1 MRIVFKTSYDSDIDL
16 HEHWR
21 RRAKY
26 AVLVGI
32 MALLPFLVGEYYL
45 AEAANTLIWA
55 LAGMGLMIAVG
66 HTGQVSLGHAAF
78 LAIGAYTDAALM
90 NVGVPF
96 WIAFPAAGLMA
107 GVFGAIIAIPAVRMS
122 GIYLAIATLAVF
134 VIVEELVIMLEPI
147 TGGVGGIMAP
157 SITAFGISFDRYG
170 ALGNFYWLILAVV
183 VLVTWGYA
191 NLMRSP
197 TGRSFLA
204 VRDSEVSARA
214 LGINVTRTKAL
225 AFGLSSGVTGL
236 AGALMGHYIGFFNY
250 ELFSIF
256 ISINLLLVVTI
267 GGLGFI
273 QGAFLGAIL
282 ITGMPQVIA
291 ILRDS
296 LNANFGINIGAVPG
310 LDTMLFSVILILFII
325 FEPTGLYGR
334 WLKIRTWFEIFP
346 LARRDMFRRHKTY
359 LKTERMK

>member
-1 MRIVFKTSYDSDIDL
+1 MRVVFKTSYDKDIDL
-16 HEHWR
+16 HEHGQS
-21 RRAKY
+21 RAKI
-26 AVLVGI
+26 AVLLAMMV
-32 MALLPFLVGEYYL
+32 ALPFFVGNYYL

-55 LAGMGLMIAVG
+55 LAGMGLMVAVG

-78 LAIGAYTDAALM
+78 LAIGAYANAALM
-90 NVGVPF
+90 N
-96 WIAFPAAGLMA
+96 AGLPFLLTFPIA
-107 GVFGAIIAIPAVRMS
+107 GIITGLFGAIIAVPAVRMS

-134 VIVEELVIMLEPI
+134 VIVEELVILLEPI

-157 SITAFGISFDRYG
+157 SITIFGISFDRY
-170 ALGNFYWLILAVV
+170 ASLENFYWLCLAVV
-183 VLVTWGYA
+183 AIVTWGYA

-214 LGINVTRTKAL
+214 LGINVTRTRAL

-282 ITGMPQVIA
+282 ITAVPQAISIA
-291 ILRDS
+291 RDN
-296 LNANFGINIGAVPG
+296 LVGIGIDLSGIPG
-310 LDTMLFSVILILFII
+310 LDTMIFSLILIGFII
-325 FEPTGLYGR
+325 YEPTGLYGR

-346 LARRDMFRRHKTY
+346 LARKDMFRRQKSY

>member
-1 MRIVFKTSYDSDIDL
+1 V
-16 HEHWR
+16 
-21 RRAKY
+21 
-26 AVLVGI
+26 
-32 MALLPFLVGEYYL
+32 PFLL
-45 AEAANTLIWA
+45 ACACAGLFAGLFGA
-55 LAGMGLMIAVG
+55 LIAV
-66 HTGQVSLGHAAF
+66 
-78 LAIGAYTDAALM
+78 
-90 NVGVPF
+90 
-96 WIAFPAAGLMA
+96 
-107 GVFGAIIAIPAVRMS
+107 PAVRLS

-134 VIVEELVIMLEPI
+134 VIVEEMVILLDPI

-157 SITAFGISFDRYG
+157 SITIFGVSFDRYG
-170 ALGNFYWLILAVV
+170 SLTNFYWLVLAVV
-183 VLVTWGYA
+183 ILVTLFYA
-191 NLMRSP
+191 NLLRSP

-214 LGINVTRTKAL
+214 LGINVTRTRAL

-273 QGAFLGAIL
+273 QGAFLGALL
-282 ITGMPQVIA
+282 ITGLPQVIA
-291 ILRDS
+291 ILRDG
-296 LNANFGINIGAVPG
+296 LNANFGIDLSAVPG
-310 LDTMLFSVILILFII
+310 LDTMVFSVLLLLFII

-346 LARRDMFRRHKTY
+346 LARRDMFRRQKSY
-359 LKTERMK
+359 LKTERMR

>member
-1 MRIVFKTSYDSDIDL
+1 MRIVFKTTYDRDIDI
-16 HEHWR
+16 HEHWGKR
-21 RRAKY
+21 GAY
-26 AVLVGI
+26 LALLAV
-32 MALLPFLVGEYYL
+32 MAVLPFLVGEYYL
-45 AEAANTLIWA
+45 AEATNTLIWS
-55 LAGMGLMIAVG
+55 LAGMGLMVLVG

-90 NVGVPF
+90 TAGVPF
-96 WIAFPAAGLMA
+96 LVSFPLAGIAAGL
-107 GVFGAIIAIPAVRMS
+107 FGALIAIPAVRMS

-134 VIVEELVIMLEPI
+134 VIVEEMVILLSPI
-147 TGGVGGIMAP
+147 TGGVGGIFAP
-157 SITAFGISFDRYG
+157 TIEILGISFDRY
-170 ALGNFYWLILAVV
+170 AELANLYWLVLAVV

-214 LGINVTRTKAL
+214 LGINVTRTRAL

-282 ITGMPQVIA
+282 ITAVPQAIA
-291 ILRDS
+291 IFRDWANAS
-296 LNANFGINIGAVPG
+296 LGVDLGGIPG
-310 LDTMLFSVILILFII
+310 LDTMIFSAVLIAFII
-325 FEPTGLYGR
+325 YEPAGLYGR
-334 WLKIRTWFEIFP
+334 WLKIRTWWELFP
-346 LARRDMFRRHKTY
+346 LARKDMFRRQKSY
-359 LKTERMK
+359 LKTERMR

>member
-1 MRIVFKTSYDSDIDL
+1 MRVVFKTSYDNDIDL
-16 HEHWR
+16 HEHGYE
-21 RRAKY
+21 RARTV
-26 AVLVGI
+26 VLLVV
-32 MALLPFLVGEYYL
+32 MVLLPFVVGDYYL
-45 AEAANTLIWA
+45 AEATNTLIWA

-90 NVGVPF
+90 
-96 WIAFPAAGLMA
+96 AAGLPFVVAFPLA
-107 GVFGAIIAIPAVRMS
+107 GLAAGLFGALIAIPAVRMS

-134 VIVEELVIMLEPI
+134 VIVEELVILLEPI

-157 SITAFGISFDRYG
+157 SISIFGLSFDRYA
-170 ALGNFYWLILAVV
+170 ALPNFYWLVLGIVA
-183 VLVTWGYA
+183 LVTWGYA

-214 LGINVTRTKAL
+214 LGINVTRTRAL

-250 ELFSIF
+250 ELFSVI

-267 GGLGFI
+267 GGLGSI

-282 ITGMPQVIA
+282 ITGMPQLIA
-291 ILRDS
+291 ILRDGV
-296 LNANFGINIGAVPG
+296 NANFGFDLGGIPG
-310 LDTMLFSVILILFII
+310 LDTMVFSMILIGFII
-325 FEPTGLYGR
+325 FEPAGLYGR
-334 WLKIRTWFEIFP
+334 WRKVRAWIEVFP

>member
-1 MRIVFKTSYDSDIDL
+1 MRVVFKTSYDRDIDL
-16 HEHWR
+16 HEHMQSR
-21 RRAKY
+21 GKI
-26 AVLVGI
+26 AVLLAI
-32 MALLPFLVGEYYL
+32 MVALPFLVGDYYL
-45 AEAANTLIWA
+45 AEVANTLIWA
-55 LAGMGLMIAVG
+55 LAGMGLMVAVG

-78 LAIGAYTDAALM
+78 LAIGAYANSALM
-90 NVGVPF
+90 N
-96 WIAFPAAGLMA
+96 AGLPFVISFPVA
-107 GVFGAIIAIPAVRMS
+107 GILTGVFGAIIAVPAVRMS

-134 VIVEELVIMLEPI
+134 VIVEELVILLEPI

-157 SITAFGISFDRYG
+157 SITILGISFDRYG
-170 ALGNFYWLILAVV
+170 ALDHFYWLCLAIVA
-183 VLVTWGYA
+183 LVTWGYA

-214 LGINVTRTKAL
+214 LGINVTRTRAL

-250 ELFSIF
+250 ELFSVF

-282 ITGMPQVIA
+282 ITAVPQLIA
-291 ILRDS
+291 ILRDN
-296 LNANFGINIGAVPG
+296 LVTVGIDLSGVPG
-310 LDTMLFSVILILFII
+310 LDTMIFSLILIGFII
-325 FEPTGLYGR
+325 YEPTGLYGR

-346 LARRDMFRRHKTY
+346 LARKDMFRRQKSY

>member
-1 MRIVFKTSYDSDIDL
+1 MRVVFKTSYDRDIDL
-16 HEHWR
+16 HKDGIH
-21 RRAKY
+21 RARI
-26 AVLVGI
+26 AVLLAV
-32 MALLPFLVGEYYL
+32 MAALPFLVGTYYL
-45 AEAANTLIWA
+45 AEATNTLIWA
-55 LAGMGLMIAVG
+55 LAGMGLMVAVG

-78 LAIGAYTDAALM
+78 LAIGAYTDSALM
-90 NVGVPF
+90 E
-96 WIAFPAAGLMA
+96 AGLPFVVSFPLA
-107 GVFGAIIAIPAVRMS
+107 GLATGLFGALIAVPAVRMS

-134 VIVEELVIMLEPI
+134 VIVEEMVILLEPV

-157 SITAFGISFDRYG
+157 SISILGISFDRYG
-170 ALGNFYWLILAVV
+170 ALQNFYWLVLTIVA
-183 VLVTWGYA
+183 LVTWGYA

-273 QGAFLGAIL
+273 PGAFLGAIL
-282 ITGMPQVIA
+282 ITGVPQLIA
-291 ILRDS
+291 ILRDG
-296 LNANFGINIGAVPG
+296 LNASIGLDLSTIPG
-310 LDTMLFSVILILFII
+310 LDTMIFSLILIGFII

-334 WLKIRTWFEIFP
+334 WLKIRAWVELFP
-346 LARRDMFRRHKTY
+346 LARRDMFRRQKSY

>member
-1 MRIVFKTSYDSDIDL
+1 MRVVFKTSYDPDIDL
-16 HEHWR
+16 HEHWGKR
-21 RRAKY
+21 GAY
-26 AVLVGI
+26 LVLLIVMAV
-32 MALLPFLVGEYYL
+32 LPFLVGDYYL
-45 AEAANTLIWA
+45 AEAANTLIWS
-55 LAGMGLMIAVG
+55 LAGMGLMLLVG

-78 LAIGAYTDAALM
+78 LAIGAYTDVALM

-96 WIAFPAAGLMA
+96 LISFPIAGLVT
-107 GVFGAIIAIPAVRMS
+107 GLFGALIAIPAVRMS

-134 VIVEELVIMLEPI
+134 VIVEELVILLEPI
-147 TGGVGGIMAP
+147 TGGVGGLFAP
-157 SITAFGISFDRYG
+157 TIEIAGISFDRY
-170 ALGNFYWLILAVV
+170 AELDNFYWLCLVVV

-214 LGINVTRTKAL
+214 LGIDVTRTRSL
-225 AFGLSSGVTGL
+225 AFGLSCGITGL
-236 AGALMGHYIGFFNY
+236 AGALMGHFIGFFNY

-291 ILRDS
+291 ILRDWANAS
-296 LNANFGINIGAVPG
+296 LGVDLGSIPG
-310 LDTMLFSVILILFII
+310 LDTIIFSLILIGFII
-325 FEPTGLYGR
+325 YEPTGLYGR
-334 WLKIRTWFEIFP
+334 WLKMRFWWEIFP
-346 LARRDMFRRHKTY
+346 LARRDMFRRQKSY
-359 LKTERMK
+359 LKTERMR

>member
-1 MRIVFKTSYDSDIDL
+1 MRVVFKKSYDPDIDL
-16 HEHWR
+16 HDHAWKR
-21 RRAKY
+21 W
-26 AVLVGI
+26 GI
-32 MALLPFLVGEYYL
+32 AALLLVMAALPFVVGDYYL
-45 AEAANTLIWA
+45 AEATNTLIWA
-55 LAGMGLMIAVG
+55 LAGMGLMVLVG

-90 NVGVPF
+90 NIGWPF
-96 WIAFPAAGLMA
+96 LISFPVAGLVA
-107 GVFGAIIAIPAVRMS
+107 GVFGAIIAVPAVRMS

-134 VIVEELVIMLEPI
+134 VIVEEMVILLAPI
-147 TGGVGGIMAP
+147 TGGIGGIFAP
-157 SITAFGISFDRYG
+157 TIEIAGISFDRYA
-170 ALGNFYWLILAVV
+170 ALGNFYWLCLVIVA
-183 VLVTWGYA
+183 LVTWGYA

-214 LGINVTRTKAL
+214 LGINVTRTRAL

-273 QGAFLGAIL
+273 PGAFLGAIL
-282 ITGMPQVIA
+282 ITGVPQLIS

-296 LNANFGINIGAVPG
+296 ANASLGIDLGGIPG
-310 LDTMLFSVILILFII
+310 LDTMLFSLILIGFII
-325 FEPTGLYGR
+325 YEPTGLYGR
-334 WLKIRTWFEIFP
+334 WLKLRVWWELFP
-346 LARRDMFRRHKTY
+346 LARRDMFRRQKTY
-359 LKTERMK
+359 LKTERMR

>member
-1 MRIVFKTSYDSDIDL
+1 MRVVFKTSYDRDIDL
-16 HEHWR
+16 HEHGQS
-21 RRAKY
+21 RAKI
-26 AVLVGI
+26 AVLLAI
-32 MALLPFLVGEYYL
+32 MIVLPFVVGDYYL

-55 LAGMGLMIAVG
+55 LAGMGLMVAVG

-78 LAIGAYTDAALM
+78 LAIGAYADSALM
-90 NVGVPF
+90 N
-96 WIAFPAAGLMA
+96 AGLPFLVSFPMA
-107 GVFGAIIAIPAVRMS
+107 GLITGLFGAVIAVPAVRMS

-134 VIVEELVIMLEPI
+134 AIVEELVIMLEPI

-157 SITAFGISFDRYG
+157 SISILGISFDRYG
-170 ALGNFYWLILAVV
+170 ALDHFYWLCLAVV
-183 VLVTWGYA
+183 AAVTWGYA

-214 LGINVTRTKAL
+214 LGINVTRTRAL

-282 ITGMPQVIA
+282 ITAVPQLIA
-291 ILRDS
+291 ILRDN
-296 LNANFGINIGAVPG
+296 LVTVGIDLSAIPG
-310 LDTMLFSVILILFII
+310 LDTMIFSLILIGFII
-325 FEPTGLYGR
+325 YEPTGLYGR

-346 LARRDMFRRHKTY
+346 LARKDMFRRQKSY

>member
-1 MRIVFKTSYDSDIDL
+1 MRVVFKTSYDSDIDL
-16 HEHWR
+16 HEHGADR
-21 RRAKY
+21 LRTALLLGLM
-26 AVLVGI
+26 AV
-32 MALLPFLVGEYYL
+32 LPFLVGDYYL
-45 AEAANTLIWA
+45 AEATNTLIWA

-90 NVGVPF
+90 NAGLPF
-96 WIAFPAAGLMA
+96 YLALPAAGLAA
-107 GVFGAIIAIPAVRMS
+107 GLFGALIAIPAVRMS

-157 SITAFGISFDRYG
+157 SITLFGVSFDRYA
-170 ALGNFYWLILAVV
+170 ALTNFYWLVLGIVA
-183 VLVTWGYA
+183 LVTWGYA

-214 LGINVTRTKAL
+214 LGINVTRTRAL

-236 AGALMGHYIGFFNY
+236 AGALMGHFIGFFNY
-250 ELFSIF
+250 ELFSVI

-267 GGLGFI
+267 GWLGSI

-282 ITGMPQVIA
+282 ITGMPQLIA
-291 ILRDS
+291 ILRDGV
-296 LNANFGINIGAVPG
+296 NANFGIDLGGIPG
-310 LDTMLFSVILILFII
+310 LDTMVFSMILIGFII
-325 FEPTGLYGR
+325 FEPAGLYGR
-334 WLKIRTWFEIFP
+334 WRKIRVWLETFP

>member
-1 MRIVFKTSYDSDIDL
+1 MRVVFKTSYDRDIDL
-16 HEHWR
+16 HQDGIH
-21 RRAKY
+21 RAKY
-26 AVLVGI
+26 ALLLAA
-32 MALLPFLVGEYYL
+32 MAALPFVVGQYYL
-45 AEAANTLIWA
+45 AEATNTLIWA
-55 LAGMGLMIAVG
+55 LAGMGLMVAVG

-78 LAIGAYTDAALM
+78 LAIGAYTDSALM
-90 NVGVPF
+90 E
-96 WIAFPAAGLMA
+96 AGLPFVVSFPLA
-107 GVFGAIIAIPAVRMS
+107 GLATGLFGALIAVPAVRMS

-157 SITAFGISFDRYG
+157 SISILGISFDRYA
-170 ALGNFYWLILAVV
+170 ALDHFYWLCLAVV
-183 VLVTWGYA
+183 ALVTWGYA

-214 LGINVTRTKAL
+214 LGINVTRTRAL

-282 ITGMPQVIA
+282 ITAVPQAISIA
-291 ILRDS
+291 RDN
-296 LNANFGINIGAVPG
+296 LTGLGVDLGGIPG
-310 LDTMLFSVILILFII
+310 LDTMIFSLILIGFII
-325 FEPTGLYGR
+325 YEPTGLYGR

-346 LARRDMFRRHKTY
+346 LARKDMFRRQKSY

>member
-1 MRIVFKTSYDSDIDL
+1 MRVVFKTSYDPDIDL
-16 HEHWR
+16 HEHGHS
-21 RRAKY
+21 RAKIAILL
-26 AVLVGI
+26 AVMV
-32 MALLPFLVGEYYL
+32 ALPFLVNDYYL
-45 AEAANTLIWA
+45 AEAANTLIWS

-78 LAIGAYTDAALM
+78 LAIGAYADSALM
-90 NVGVPF
+90 NAGAPF
-96 WIAFPAAGLMA
+96 WVSFPLAGLIT
-107 GVFGAIIAIPAVRMS
+107 GIFGALIAIPAVRMS

-134 VIVEELVIMLEPI
+134 VIVEELVIVLEPI

-157 SITAFGISFDRYG
+157 SITFFGLSFDRYG
-170 ALGNFYWLILAVV
+170 ALENFYWLCLAVV
-183 VLVTWGYA
+183 ALVTWGYA
-191 NLMRSP
+191 NLLRSP

-214 LGINVTRTKAL
+214 LGINVTRTRAL

-256 ISINLLLVVTI
+256 VSINLLLVVTI

-273 QGAFLGAIL
+273 QGAFLGAFL
-282 ITGMPQVIA
+282 ITAVPQIIA
-291 ILRDS
+291 IMRDNLVS
-296 LNANFGINIGAVPG
+296 VGIDLSGVPG
-310 LDTMLFSVILILFII
+310 LDTMIFSLILVGFII
-325 FEPTGLYGR
+325 YEPTGLYGR

-346 LARRDMFRRHKTY
+346 LARRDMFRRQKSY
-359 LKTERMK
+359 LKTERMR

>member
-1 MRIVFKTSYDSDIDL
+1 MRVVFKKSYDRDIDL
-16 HEHWR
+16 HEHWQAR
-21 RRAKY
+21 TKI
-26 AVLVGI
+26 AVLA
-32 MALLPFLVGEYYL
+32 ALMIALPFLVGNYYL
-45 AEAANTLIWA
+45 AEATNTLIWA

-90 NVGVPF
+90 NAGVPF
-96 WIAFPAAGLMA
+96 LLAFPAAGLAA
-107 GVFGAIIAIPAVRMS
+107 GLFGALVAVPAARMS

-147 TGGVGGIMAP
+147 TGGVGGTMAP
-157 SITAFGISFDRYG
+157 SITILGLSFDRYA
-170 ALGNFYWLILAVV
+170 ALENFYWLVLGVVMLAT
-183 VLVTWGYA
+183 LGYA
-191 NLMRSP
+191 NLLRSP

-214 LGINVTRTKAL
+214 LGINVTRTRAL
-225 AFGLSSGVTGL
+225 AFGLSSGLTGL

-282 ITGMPQVIA
+282 ITGLPQLIA
-291 ILRDS
+291 ILRDG
-296 LNANFGINIGAVPG
+296 LAANFGIDLGAIPG
-310 LDTMLFSVILILFII
+310 LDTMLFSVLLIVFII

-346 LARRDMFRRHKTY
+346 LARRDMFRRQKSY

>member
-1 MRIVFKTSYDSDIDL
+1 MRVVFKKSYDPDIDL
-16 HEHWR
+16 HEHGWSR
-21 RRAKY
+21 GKIV
-26 AVLVGI
+26 VLLGI
-32 MALLPFLVGEYYL
+32 MILLPFFVGEYYL

-90 NVGVPF
+90 NVGMPF
-96 WIAFPAAGLMA
+96 WVALPAAGIVA
-107 GVFGAIIAIPAVRMS
+107 GVFGAVIAIPAVRMS

-134 VIVEELVIMLEPI
+134 VIVEELVILLEPI

-157 SITAFGISFDRYG
+157 TITFFGISFDRYA
-170 ALGNFYWLILAVV
+170 ALENFYWLTLGIVA
-183 VLVTWGYA
+183 LVTWGYA

-214 LGINVTRTKAL
+214 LGINVTRTKSL

-291 ILRDS
+291 ILRDN
-296 LNANFGINIGAVPG
+296 LNASTGIDIGSIPG
-310 LDTMLFSVILILFII
+310 LDTMLFSIILILFII

-346 LARRDMFRRHKTY
+346 LARRDMFRRQKSY

>member
-1 MRIVFKTSYDSDIDL
+1 MRVVFKKSYDRDIDL
-16 HEHWR
+16 HEHWQSR
-21 RRAKY
+21 GKM
-26 AVLVGI
+26 AVLAII
-32 MALLPFLVGEYYL
+32 MMALPFLVGDYYL

-90 NVGVPF
+90 NLGLPF
-96 WIAFPAAGLMA
+96 VVAFPVAGLVA
-107 GVFGAIIAIPAVRMS
+107 GLFGAIIAVPAVRMS

-134 VIVEELVIMLEPI
+134 VIVEELVILLDPI

-157 SITAFGISFDRYG
+157 SISIFGISFDRY
-170 ALGNFYWLILAVV
+170 ASLSNFYWLVLVV
-183 VLVTWGYA
+183 VILVTWAYA
-191 NLMRSP
+191 NLLRSP

-214 LGINVTRTKAL
+214 LGINVTRTRAL

-273 QGAFLGAIL
+273 QGAFLGALL
-282 ITGMPQVIA
+282 ITGLPQLIA
-291 ILRDS
+291 ILRDG
-296 LNANFGINIGAVPG
+296 LNANFGIDLGAVPG
-310 LDTMLFSVILILFII
+310 LDTMLFSVLLILFII

-346 LARRDMFRRHKTY
+346 LARRDMFRRQKSY

>member
-1 MRIVFKTSYDSDIDL
+1 MRVVFKTSYDRDIDL
-16 HEHWR
+16 HEHGLDR
-21 RRAKY
+21 GKMLG
-26 AVLVGI
+26 LVGLMI
-32 MALLPFLVGEYYL
+32 LLPFLVNDYYL

-90 NVGVPF
+90 NAGVPF
-96 WIAFPAAGLMA
+96 LVAFPLAGLLT
-107 GVFGAIIAIPAVRMS
+107 GLFGAVIAIPAVRMS

-134 VIVEELVIMLEPI
+134 VIVEELILLLEPI
-147 TGGVGGIMAP
+147 TGGVSGIAAP
-157 SITAFGISFDRYG
+157 SITLFGISFDRYG
-170 ALGNFYWLILAVV
+170 ELHNFYWLILAVV
-183 VLVTWGYA
+183 ILVTWGYA

-214 LGINVTRTKAL
+214 MGINVTRTRAL

-250 ELFSIF
+250 ELFSVF

-273 QGAFLGAIL
+273 QGAFLGAVL

-291 ILRDS
+291 ILRDG
-296 LNANFGINIGAVPG
+296 LNASVGVDLGSIPG
-310 LDTMLFSVILILFII
+310 LDTVLFSVILILFII

-334 WLKIRTWFEIFP
+334 WLKIRTWFELFP

>member
-1 MRIVFKTSYDSDIDL
+1 MRVVFKKSYDRDIDL
-16 HEHWR
+16 HEHWQSR
-21 RRAKY
+21 GKM
-26 AVLVGI
+26 AVLAII
-32 MALLPFLVGEYYL
+32 MIALPFLVGNYYL

-90 NVGVPF
+90 NLGLPF
-96 WIAFPAAGLMA
+96 LIAFPVAGLFA
-107 GVFGAIIAIPAVRMS
+107 GLFGAIIAVPAVRMS

-134 VIVEELVIMLEPI
+134 VIVEELVILLDPI

-157 SITAFGISFDRYG
+157 SISIFGISFDRY
-170 ALGNFYWLILAVV
+170 ASLSNFYWLVLAVV
-183 VLVTWGYA
+183 ILVTWAYA
-191 NLMRSP
+191 NLLRSP

-214 LGINVTRTKAL
+214 LGINVTRTRAL

-273 QGAFLGAIL
+273 QGAFLGALL
-282 ITGMPQVIA
+282 ITGLPQLIA
-291 ILRDS
+291 ILRDG
-296 LNANFGINIGAVPG
+296 LNANFGIDLGAVPG
-310 LDTMLFSVILILFII
+310 LDTMLFSVLLILFII

-346 LARRDMFRRHKTY
+346 LARRDMFRRQKSY

>member
-1 MRIVFKTSYDSDIDL
+1 MRVVFKTSYNRDIDL
-16 HEHWR
+16 HEHGQSR
-21 RRAKY
+21 GKIALL
-26 AVLVGI
+26 AAI
-32 MALLPFLVGEYYL
+32 MIALPFLVGDYYL

-55 LAGMGLMIAVG
+55 LAGMGLMVAVG

-78 LAIGAYTDAALM
+78 LAIGAYADSALM
-90 NVGVPF
+90 N
-96 WIAFPAAGLMA
+96 AGLPFVISFPVA
-107 GVFGAIIAIPAVRMS
+107 GLITGLFGALIAVPAVRMS

-134 VIVEELVIMLEPI
+134 AIVEELVILLEPI

-157 SITAFGISFDRYG
+157 SITILGISFDRYG
-170 ALGNFYWLILAVV
+170 ALDHFYWLCLAIVA
-183 VLVTWGYA
+183 LVTWGYA

-214 LGINVTRTKAL
+214 LGINVTRTRAL

-282 ITGMPQVIA
+282 ITAVPQLIS
-291 ILRDS
+291 IMRDNLVS
-296 LNANFGINIGAVPG
+296 VGIDLSGIPG
-310 LDTMLFSVILILFII
+310 LDTMIFSLILIGFII
-325 FEPTGLYGR
+325 YEPTGLYGR

-346 LARRDMFRRHKTY
+346 LARKDMFRRQKSY
-359 LKTERMK
+359 LKTERMR

>member
-1 MRIVFKTSYDSDIDL
+1 MRIVFKKSYDRDIDL
-16 HEHWR
+16 HQHWQSR
-21 RRAKY
+21 GKIV
-26 AVLVGI
+26 VLAII
-32 MALLPFLVGEYYL
+32 MAMLPFLVGNYYL

-90 NVGVPF
+90 NLGLPF
-96 WIAFPAAGLMA
+96 LIAFPMAGLFA
-107 GVFGAIIAIPAVRMS
+107 GLFGAIIAVPAVRMS

-147 TGGVGGIMAP
+147 TGGVAGIMAP
-157 SITAFGISFDRYG
+157 SINIFGISFDRY
-170 ALGNFYWLILAVV
+170 ASLSNFYWLVLGVV
-183 VLVTWGYA
+183 ILVTWAYA
-191 NLMRSP
+191 NLLRSP

-214 LGINVTRTKAL
+214 LGINVTRTRAL

-236 AGALMGHYIGFFNY
+236 AGALMGHFIGFFNY

-273 QGAFLGAIL
+273 QGAFLGALL
-282 ITGMPQVIA
+282 ITGLPQLIA
-291 ILRDS
+291 ILRDG
-296 LNANFGINIGAVPG
+296 LNANLGIDLGSVPG
-310 LDTMLFSVILILFII
+310 LDTMLFSVLLILFII

-346 LARRDMFRRHKTY
+346 LARRDMFRRQKSY